1 MSGRPEHQAP
11 PEIFYNDQESKKYA
25 TSSRMI
31 EIQTKMAERALQ
43 MLLLPDHPCLLL
55 DIGCGSGIS
64 GEAISDAGHI
74 WVGYDISPSMLQIAG
89 EREVE
94 GDLVLADAGQG
105 LRFRPGSFD
114 GAISISALQWLCNCD
129 KRGHEPFKRLKCFFD
144 RLYTCLRKGARAVL
158 QFYPETAG
166 QVEMIT
172 AAALRCGFG
181 GGLVVDYPHS
191 TKAKKHFLVIYAGM
205 SGDMPQKIPQ
215 GLQDEDDDGNRS
227 TVAVGGRDRGPR
239 GRKGQVSYKDKIME
253 KKEHQ
258 RKQGLS
264 VRKDTKY
271 TARPR
276 RGKF

>member
-1 MSGRPEHQAP
+1 MSRPEYQAP
-11 PEIFYNDQESKKYA
+11 PEVFYNEEESRKYT

-31 EIQTKMAERALQ
+31 DIQTKMAERALE
-43 MLLLPDHPCLLL
+43 LILLPEDQPSLIL

-64 GEAISDAGHI
+64 GQAISEAGHA
-74 WVGYDISPSMLQIAG
+74 WMGFDISQAMLNVAA

-94 GDLVLADAGQG
+94 GGLLLADAGQG
-105 LRFRPGSFD
+105 LRLRPGIFD
-114 GAISISALQWLCNCD
+114 GAISISAIQWLCNAD
-129 KRGHEPFKRLKCFFD
+129 RKGHEPFKRLKAFFNA
-144 RLYTCLRKGARAVL
+144 LFQCLRKGARAAL

-191 TKAKKHFLVIYAGM
+191 AKAKKHFLVIYAGL
-205 SGDMPQKIPQ
+205 SGMPQRIPE
-215 GLQDEDDDGNRS
+215 GLQGEVDEQIE
-227 TVAVGGRDRGPR
+227 VATRMRQTSKKAKRGP
-239 GRKGQVSYKDKIME
+239 SYRDKVID
-253 KKEHQ
+253 KKQHQ
-258 RKQGLS
+258 RRQGRQ

-276 RGKF
+276 KAKAL